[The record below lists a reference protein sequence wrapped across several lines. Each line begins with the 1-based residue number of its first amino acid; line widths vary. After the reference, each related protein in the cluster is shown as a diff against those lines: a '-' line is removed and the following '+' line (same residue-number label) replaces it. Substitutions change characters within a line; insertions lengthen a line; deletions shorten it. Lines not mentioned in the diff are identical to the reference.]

1 MIILIN
7 TEENFWQN
15 LIFCCNQNTKHNRN
29 GLELPQYDKGSV
41 KNSKA
46 NLILDS
52 EKLNAFFQRSKTRQ
66 EYLLSPLLLNTVEQ
80 ILDRE
85 ICQGKEIQSIY
96 IGKEEIK
103 LSIPRY

>member
-1 MIILIN
+1 
-7 TEENFWQN
+7 
-15 LIFCCNQNTKHNRN
+15 
-29 GLELPQYDKGSV
+29 V

-52 EKLNAFFQRSKTRQ
+52 EKLNAFFQRSKTRP

-85 ICQGKEIQSIY
+85 ICQGKQIQGIC